1 MIRSSPGWNA
11 LQDALAGEVVLP
23 GSPGYASARKPAI
36 ARFHD
41 AKPQAVVLCE
51 TAEDVSEAIS
61 FARRHG
67 LRTVPRS
74 GGHCFAG
81 RSSVEGIVIDVSPM
95 RSVSVSDGVATVG
108 AGARLGHVYDT
119 LAQYGLTIPGG
130 CGPSVGI
137 SGLALGGGLGIL
149 GRKHGL
155 TSDHLLG
162 LHIVLADGRVVVCD
176 EQHDE
181 ELFWALRGAGGGNFG
196 VVTSLIFGTLPAPAA
211 TGFHLLWPHTH
222 AAALISAWQAW
233 APAVPDELAAS
244 LLATASRDPERP
256 PVVNV
261 FGSMLGTED
270 VSAQLLDKLIS
281 SAGADPTS
289 ASYEHASLRETKRY
303 LAELGDAMAE
313 GDDRL
318 GETLQGEPSPQ
329 GHTFSK

>member
-1 MIRSSPGWNA
+1 MVPSAPDWEA
-11 LQDALAGEVVLP
+11 LQRAVSGDVVLP
-23 GSPGYASARKPAI
+23 GSPDYESTRKPAI
-36 ARFHD
+36 ANFHD
-41 AKPQAVVLCE
+41 IRPQAVVLCR
-51 TAEDVSEAIS
+51 TPQDVSETIL
-61 FARRHG
+61 FARESG
-67 LRTVPRS
+67 LRTAARS

-81 RSSVEGIVIDVSPM
+81 RSSTEGIIIDVTPM

-108 AGARLGHVYDT
+108 AGARLGEVYDT

-137 SGLALGGGLGIL
+137 SGLALGGGLVIL
-149 GRKHGL
+149 
-155 TSDHLLG
+155 
-162 LHIVLADGRVVVCD
+162 
-176 EQHDE
+176 
-181 ELFWALRGAGGGNFG
+181 
-196 VVTSLIFGTLPAPAA
+196 GTLPAPAT

-270 VSAQLLDKLIS
+270 DTAQVLDELVT

-303 LAELGDAMAE
+303 LAKLGDAMAE
-313 GDDRL
+313 GDDQL

-329 GHTFSK
+329 GQTFS